1 MRCVCAVVAGM
12 LAFAYV
18 IGAVITIVAINNE
31 LE

>member
-1 MRCVCAVVAGM
+1 MRCVCAVVADM

-18 IGAVITIVAINNE
+18 IGAAITIATTNNE